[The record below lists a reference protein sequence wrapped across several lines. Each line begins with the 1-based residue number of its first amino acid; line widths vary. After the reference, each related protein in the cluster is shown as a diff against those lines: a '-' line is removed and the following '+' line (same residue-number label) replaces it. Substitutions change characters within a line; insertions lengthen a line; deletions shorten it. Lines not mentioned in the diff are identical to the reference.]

1 MNRKAHPG
9 SAGQRDAFGSATPS
23 TSGWDGHLRARNDG
37 EFWKTAPVTSSL
49 WCFQCG
55 AEYDAAVDVC
65 IECGVGLVPEA
76 PIAPESVGTEDEE
89 QLAYEFHDWSFES
102 RRMLD
107 QLLTARAVAHAWQGA
122 TMIVRA
128 ADESTI
134 DELVE
139 EVEHAALPTLD
150 PELEHVVYEMAGWT
164 AEQQTVLSTRLG
176 AQGVPHE
183 FDQNGDLVLHAED
196 EAAIEALLDEIERG
210 ALSLDSGAADDDDDD
225 RSDLADVDA
234 NEVLSTMF
242 DACDRLRKN
251 ARDANGVLKFLDTA
265 PTVRRMG
272 VPFGFERPAWTSI
285 VDQTVALETMLDTD
299 DSDDAD
305 IERSAQ
311 QLRDVL
317 FGLI

>member
-1 MNRKAHPG
+1 ML
-9 SAGQRDAFGSATPS
+9 D
-23 TSGWDGHLRARNDG
+23 D
-37 EFWKTAPVTSSL
+37 FWKTAAVSSSL

-55 AEYDAAVDVC
+55 AEYDATVDLC
-65 IECGVGLVPEA
+65 IECGVGLVPDA
-76 PIAPESVGTEDEE
+76 PIAPEAVGADDEE

-107 QLLTARAVAHAWQGA
+107 QLLTGRSVAHAWQGA

-128 ADESTI
+128 ADESEV

-150 PELEHVVYEMAGWT
+150 PELDHVVYEMAGWT

-196 EAAIEALLDEIERG
+196 EAAIEALLDEIEQG
-210 ALSLDSGAADDDDDD
+210 AISLEAGSADESDDD
-225 RSDLADVDA
+225 RVELDGVDA
-234 NEVLSTMF
+234 NDVLSALF
-242 DACDRLRKN
+242 DASDRLRKN
-251 ARDANGVLKFLDTA
+251 ARDANGVLKFLDHA
-265 PTVRRMG
+265 PVIRRMG

-285 VDQTVALETMLDTD
+285 VDQVASIETMLDQD

-305 IERSAQ
+305 IEQAAKR
-311 QLRDVL
+311 LRDVL